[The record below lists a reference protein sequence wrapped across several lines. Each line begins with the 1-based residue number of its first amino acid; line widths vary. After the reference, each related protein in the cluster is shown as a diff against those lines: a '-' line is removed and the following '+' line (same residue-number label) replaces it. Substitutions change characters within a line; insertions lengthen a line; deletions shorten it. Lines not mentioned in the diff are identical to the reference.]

1 MFEYELAVTE
11 EVSGKIRYIIVTG
24 DDLDAVDTERHQR
37 EFEFELPEEDDYW
50 FTVDEMF
57 ATYFDYDG
65 NDNEIRISIRVDSGH
80 ESLSIN
86 EAAEKIRVIERINI
100 MELMDYK

>member
-24 DDLDAVDTERHQR
+24 DDLDAVDTERHWR